1 MLSAGICRWLF
12 LLVSLATWVSLTS
25 SQEMRV
31 VCYYTNWSIYRPG
44 DAKFSPQNINPY
56 LCTHLIYAF
65 GGFTKENTLKPFD
78 KYQDIEK
85 GGYAKFTGLKT
96 YNKNLK
102 TMLAIG
108 GWNEGSTRFSPMV
121 ANATRRKEF
130 ARNAIKFL
138 RLNHFDGLDLDWE
151 YPSFRDGG
159 KPRDKTNYPLLVQDL
174 REEFDREAEK
184 TGRPKLLLT
193 MAVPAGLEYINKGFN
208 VPELNRY
215 LDWMNILSYDYHSAF
230 EPAVNHHAPLYSL
243 EEESE
248 YNYDSDLNID
258 HSVKHYLKLG
268 ADPSKLV
275 LGIPTY
281 GRSYTL
287 LNPDAFEIGSPA
299 DGPGTMGEATR
310 ENGYLAY
317 YEVCDYIKNQDWEVD
332 DPNPK
337 VMGPYAFK
345 DNQWVGYDD
354 EEIVKRKAEYVAEN
368 RLGGI
373 MFWSID
379 NDDFRGKCHG
389 KAYPLVEA
397 GRAALLAA
405 YGITDDNL
413 IAPPSKPI
421 KSRTRTRTKTVNK
434 IEATEDEKTE
444 KPEKIQTRRR
454 NRTRPTKEKQDKQD
468 VQEISIKR
476 KNRRKEV
483 KDSSREETS
492 SYSSLK
498 VVTPS
503 WTTPAPPSTPDMD
516 GGFKCEE
523 DGFYPHPKDCKKY
536 YWCLSGAGDSIV
548 AHQFTCPAGL
558 YFNKAADSCDYTQNV
573 ICKKKMQKATTTTTT
588 TTTSTTARSQDASST
603 SSPTSLLF
611 STRMPSKIS
620 GGSRSIFRHTTTTT
634 EAYEDDDE
642 EYDDDEEE
650 ENKKESEEDPRVI
663 KELIELIKKAGG
675 LEELEK
681 QFKVKGESPSNNNAE
696 VTTKSS
702 ISKSLYERVLSKAI
716 KNTPTSTG
724 KNRNTIFRNSRGPQ
738 SEKTED
744 ELKEETK
751 PKVERGKLQYTSISR
766 FRPSVAREK
775 KAESVENDEDIED
788 NEDQT
793 TKRSSDK
800 FPAYTNIRRARI
812 STTSEPSSDR
822 NKILGELPEESDDE
836 DSEEDDDDEDDDDIK
851 SVYTPTT
858 KKANIPHYINI
869 RRQRPSTTEESS
881 TSQYNEIKRG
891 STAEATSKEENSPTT
906 AKYKQ
911 IRRGTTTAS
920 TTTTNTPSTSETQ
933 QFSTAT
939 ENSTETSSASSISD
953 SELGSSV
960 EAVTENRSTEDIR
973 NDYVSSVITTTGTYV
988 TSTDDINAI
997 KSENNVSKSP
1007 NKSSSLTKP
1016 HFLNS
1021 IQRKRP
1027 QLFEPRPFTKPTE
1040 STTSR
1045 ASTSQVTKVSHDS
1058 TESENYKITKEKP
1071 TINFRSRGS
1080 SRFNPQKKIQT
1091 ANIEDDID
1099 TDIVP
1104 SKRRLVTTEKHIE
1117 EIRPY
1122 RPSELADLSSLTA
1135 VDFDNIKELSA
1146 RGNSRRRRPL
1156 RPSSTTT
1163 VVPEDLQ
1170 KAQYTV
1176 KRRRINL
1183 NYKESERLPDVSKI
1197 APTTESTASDSFQA
1211 TSRNR
1216 KIIRRFRTSTHPST
1230 LTSEVTETTTPLS
1243 RSQPTETTTKSILD
1257 IAPNNNEVN
1266 DDAFDDSSTEEEEN
1280 IKLSE
1285 SNIRENSDINS
1296 FEVDPKL
1303 RNKFNKPFD
1312 YFGKSSVHEKSSGIE
1327 KSTFILEEK
1336 SSKVDVTLGSGI
1348 STEPTIFNRTRK
1360 IVRKIIPTDAP
1371 KIVDKPVESE
1381 QVFGRKRKIIR
1392 KFKPINNTVEQKS
1405 TNSFSLNTTEDSLST
1420 NDSSE
1425 NTDTS
1430 EHVDTS
1436 DNIYKLQ
1443 DVSSES
1449 PKYPKRIFRPRTKFT
1464 LSTESSIDQ
1473 EITTPKQYQRNKTI
1487 LLRGPSRNYRPRFS
1501 TKSSEFD
1508 ASTESAVSS
1517 KKYNFN
1523 YRRTTKLSTG
1533 TTSTEPTTYQSE
1545 KTSVSDL
1552 LQDLY
1557 ETTTDDY
1564 IDITTEDNNTS
1575 EIPDENEIDYLTT
1588 THSDKELETTMST
1601 EENISNQTENIE
1613 DNDINLET
1621 TNKYIESTSTSTTT
1635 VTNTETTTTQ
1645 TDISDEPESTTFYME
1660 QTSEIQMD
1668 TTTVPERSTSEPSS
1682 SVATEQSSTSL
1693 RPNILKPIE
1702 SRPKFIPSRL
1712 KSISNSQTTEANSVK
1727 PKPSYRNRL
1736 FASTTSSSVLKEAST
1751 RFTPKENKRYN
1762 KYRGGFRKENK
1773 DEESAVETSSASTI
1787 EKSYKYR
1794 KFKAQEPD
1802 ISANENEKEDD
1813 DDELEDTTQTVASS
1827 SASYSNRFLSN
1838 FKKPKHNSDS
1848 VLDSRDNSNED
1859 DDSSDDIKPIS
1870 VLPLNKSLYKYR
1882 RPQTIQKSSDVDSE
1896 KSEDVPGDGITNA
1909 ETQKVSPQINTTVS
1923 RFSNKTTHL
1932 KPQNKITS
1940 FSKSTTEATRVD
1952 DQLKDIDTE
1961 AIKNRNKNLFNNR
1974 KSTIGI
1980 LTSSSPLTT
1989 LEDELATS
1997 PTILTTDDSTTVMED
2012 ESTVSSTPI
2021 STTES
2026 IESSTLVH
2034 IFAEKA
2040 AGTSELP
2047 SKVDNIENHSPENRV
2062 ERLIE
2067 VNRIVNVQT
2076 KEDIVKH
2083 HHVEHITDQ
2092 ESPIL
2097 DKIGAINRVTV
2108 IKVVDKDGQ
2117 IVNSNDTNDNNLS
2130 PVYLADSQSNESPI
2144 KSSVDMIIQIAKIE
2158 EIPSENMLG
2167 KINLTNISLGI
2178 NQSERTDR
2186 EERKLGDIG
2195 SKLVTSKVENIGKA
2209 EIFGGLSHIN
2219 VITPRPIHLTES
2231 STIALEGLF
2240 QTEKPSLFTSKNSIS
2255 DELLETEN
2263 SKYVNVRILH
2273 PDEGYR
2279 INKEIKHDT
2288 KVIPIKLLKQD
2299 DDFIMRAKVV
2309 EVSTKS
2315 TLNTIKIAP
2324 IKVEAAK
2331 RLPPPLPLIRINREH
2346 N

>member
-159 KPRDKTNYPLLVQDL
+159 KPRDKANYPLLVQDL
-174 REEFDREAEK
+174 SEEFDREAEK
-184 TGRPKLLLT
+184 TGRPRLLLT
-193 MAVPAGLEYINKGFN
+193 MAVPAGVEYINKGFD
-208 VPELNRY
+208 VPELNKY

-248 YNYDSDLNID
+248 YNYESDLNID

-317 YEVCDYIKNQDWEVD
+317 YEVCDYVKNQDWEVD
-332 DPNPK
+332 SPNPK

-421 KSRTRTRTKTVNK
+421 KSRTRTRTKSVNK
-434 IEATEDEKTE
+434 IEAIEDEKTE

-454 NRTRPTKEKQDKQD
+454 NRTRPTKEKQDKQEI
-468 VQEISIKR
+468 QEISTKR

-483 KDSSREETS
+483 KDTSREETS

-503 WTTPAPPSTPDMD
+503 WTTPAPPATPDMD
-516 GGFKCEE
+516 GGFKCED

-536 YWCLSGAGDSIV
+536 YWCLSGAGDSGIV

-573 ICKKKMQKATTTTTT
+573 LCNKKMQKVTTTTTT

-603 SSPTSLLF
+603 SSPSSLLF
-611 STRMPSKIS
+611 STRVPSKI
-620 GGSRSIFRHTTTTT
+620 GAGSRSIFRHTTTTT

-650 ENKKESEEDPRVI
+650 EDKKESEEDPRVI

-681 QFKVKGESPSNNNAE
+681 QFKVKGESPSNSNVE

-716 KNTPTSTG
+716 KNTPTSNG

-738 SEKTED
+738 SQKTED

-775 KAESVENDEDIED
+775 KVESVEDDEDIEHN

-793 TKRSSDK
+793 SKRSSDK
-800 FPAYTNIRRARI
+800 FPTYTNIRRARI

-822 NKILGELPEESDDE
+822 NKILGELPEDSDDE
-836 DSEEDDDDEDDDDIK
+836 ESEEDNDDDEDDDDIK
-851 SVYTPTT
+851 SEYTPTT
-858 KKANIPHYINI
+858 KKANIPHYVNI

-906 AKYKQ
+906 SKYKQ
-911 IRRGTTTAS
+911 IRRGTTTAT
-920 TTTTNTPSTSETQ
+920 TTTTNTPSKSETQ
-933 QFSTAT
+933 QLSNAT
-939 ENSTETSSASSISD
+939 ENSTETSTASSISD
-953 SELGSSV
+953 SGFGSSA
-960 EAVTENRSTEDIR
+960 EAVTENRTTEDIR
-973 NDYVSSVITTTGTYV
+973 NDYVSSIITTTGTYV

-1007 NKSSSLTKP
+1007 NKSTLLTKP

-1045 ASTSQVTKVSHDS
+1045 SSTSQATKVSHDS

-1091 ANIEDDID
+1091 ANIEDDTD
-1099 TDIVP
+1099 KDIVP
-1104 SKRRLVTTEKHIE
+1104 SKRRFVTTEKHVE

-1135 VDFDNIKELSA
+1135 VDFDNIKELNTRA
-1146 RGNSRRRRPL
+1146 NSRRRRPL

-1163 VVPEDLQ
+1163 VIPEDLQ

-1183 NYKESERLPDVSKI
+1183 NYKESERLPNVSKI
-1197 APTTESTASDSFQA
+1197 SQTTESNTVSDSFQS

-1216 KIIRRFRTSTHPST
+1216 KVIRRFRTSTHPST
-1230 LTSEVTETTTPLS
+1230 SNSEFTETTTPLPK
-1243 RSQPTETTTKSILD
+1243 SQPTETTTKSILD
-1257 IAPNNNEVN
+1257 IAPNHNEVN
-1266 DDAFDDSSTEEEEN
+1266 DDSFDDSSTEEEEN

-1285 SNIRENSDINS
+1285 SNIRENSEINS

-1303 RNKFNKPFD
+1303 RSKFIKPFD

-1327 KSTFILEEK
+1327 KSTFTFEEK
-1336 SSKVDVTLGSGI
+1336 SSTVDVTLGSNI

-1360 IVRKIIPTDAP
+1360 IVRKIIPTDLP
-1371 KIVDKPVESE
+1371 KIIDKPVESE

-1405 TNSFSLNTTEDSLST
+1405 TDISNIFNLNTTEESLST
-1420 NDSSE
+1420 ND
-1425 NTDTS
+1425 TS
-1430 EHVDTS
+1430 EEKP
-1436 DNIYKLQ
+1436 DNIYKIQ
-1443 DVSSES
+1443 DVSSEA

-1464 LSTESSIDQ
+1464 PSTESSIDQ
-1473 EITTPKQYQRNKTI
+1473 EITTSKQYQRNKTI

-1517 KKYNFN
+1517 KKYSFIP
-1523 YRRTTKLSTG
+1523 RRTTKTFTST
-1533 TTSTEPTTYQSE
+1533 TTTEPTTYQSE
-1545 KTSVSDL
+1545 KTSVPD

-1557 ETTTDDY
+1557 VTTTEDY
-1564 IDITTEDNNTS
+1564 IDLTTEDDNTS

-1588 THSDKELETTMST
+1588 INSDTELETTVST
-1601 EENISNQTENIE
+1601 EENITDQTKNIG
-1613 DNDINLET
+1613 DNDINFET
-1621 TNKYIESTSTSTTT
+1621 TNNYIESTSISTTT
-1635 VTNTETTTTQ
+1635 TNTLEETTTAQ
-1645 TDISDEPESTTFYME
+1645 TDISDEPDLTTFFME
-1660 QTSEIQMD
+1660 QTTEIQTD
-1668 TTTVPERSTSEPSS
+1668 TTTVPEKSTSEPST
-1682 SVATEQSSTSL
+1682 SVATEQSRTSL

-1712 KSISNSQTTEANSVK
+1712 KSLTNSQTTEASSVK

-1736 FASTTSSSVLKEAST
+1736 YASTTSSPVLKEAST

-1762 KYRGGFRKENK
+1762 KYRTGFRKENK
-1773 DEESAVETSSASTI
+1773 DDESVVETSSASVI

-1794 KFKAQEPD
+1794 KFKEQEPD

-1813 DDELEDTTQTVASS
+1813 DDDLDDTTQTIESS
-1827 SASYSNRFLSN
+1827 SASYSNRFLSH
-1838 FKKPKHNSDS
+1838 FKKPKQNSDS
-1848 VLDSRDNSNED
+1848 VLDSRNNSNEND
-1859 DDSSDDIKPIS
+1859 DNSDDIKPIS

-1882 RPQTIQKSSDVDSE
+1882 RPQTIQKYSDGDNE
-1896 KSEDVPGDGITNA
+1896 KTEDIPEDGITNA
-1909 ETQKVSPQINTTVS
+1909 ETQKVPPQINTTIS
-1923 RFSNKTTHL
+1923 RFSNKTTHF
-1932 KPQNKITS
+1932 KPQNKIAS
-1940 FSKSTTEATRVD
+1940 FSKSTTEATRTD

-1989 LEDELATS
+1989 LGDELVTS
-1997 PTILTTDDSTTVMED
+1997 PTISTTDDSTTYSED
-2012 ESTVSSTPI
+2012 ESTISSTPL

-2034 IFAEKA
+2034 IFAEKG
-2040 AGTSELP
+2040 GTSDLP
-2047 SKVDNIENHSPENRV
+2047 TKVDNIENHSPENRV

-2130 PVYLADSQSNESPI
+2130 PIYVADSQSNESPI

-2158 EIPSENMLG
+2158 EIPAETMLG

-2178 NQSERTDR
+2178 NHSEHTDR
-2186 EERKLGDIG
+2186 EERKLSNIG

-2279 INKEIKHDT
+2279 INKEIKQDT

-2299 DDFIMRAKVV
+2299 DNDFIMRAKVV